1 MYQAKQTKDVP
12 LRKDVRKYLAS
23 RERMDIISEPSYNL
37 ENIKNKL
44 PAAEL
49 QFLSVFDLHLSKN
62 FIFESRDVTLQNV
75 VAVERPGV
83 SHTGRH
89 SSSERPRSSR
99 VVAVKQATDSYNYD
113 QLDSYRKTLF
123 GKLNDSVGGIID
135 GLGAFADKYRWLT
148 LERSIAS
155 CEQSSHPLS
164 PFLDSRWSLSH
175 D

>member
-23 RERMDIISEPSYNL
+23 RERMDIIAEPSYTL

-49 QFLSVFDLHLSKN
+49 QFLNVFDLHLSKN
-62 FIFESRDVTLQNV
+62 FIFKSRDVTLQNV

-83 SHTGRH
+83 SQTGRH

-135 GLGAFADKYRWLT
+135 GLRAFADKYRWLT

-164 PFLDSRWSLSH
+164 PF
-175 D
+175 